1 MCRIYK
7 IMRDGKAIKTRKEW
21 CYDDLGTAKRAARS
35 HIRQINKKLPKDS
48 KLKFEDFAVEEYDL
62 RIIEKHKI

>member
-7 IMRDGKAIKTRKEW
+7 ITRNGKPIRTRKEW

-35 HIRQINKKLPKDS
+35 HVRQLNKRLSKDS

-62 RIIEKHKI
+62 RPIEEHKI